1 MDIFPHHSRPCHC
14 MFSNNSLFSAVLTP
28 FQEQFSNLK
37 WCRSHHKVCSVLET
51 IKAFGWICWGLLS
64 ILLIITLIKLVL
76 SDTGRTHRGA
86 AAHPQTTQTRQA
98 NTTTVPTNVPTQPQP
113 HTVQPVQPAV
123 AHGAKTQPTTTNTT
137 YYDRDDHALAAASVW
152 SVRPA

>member
-1 MDIFPHHSRPCHC
+1 MDIFPHHSCPCHC
-14 MFSNNSLFSAVLTP
+14 MFSNNSSFSAVLTL

-98 NTTTVPTNVPTQPQP
+98 NTTTVPTQPQP